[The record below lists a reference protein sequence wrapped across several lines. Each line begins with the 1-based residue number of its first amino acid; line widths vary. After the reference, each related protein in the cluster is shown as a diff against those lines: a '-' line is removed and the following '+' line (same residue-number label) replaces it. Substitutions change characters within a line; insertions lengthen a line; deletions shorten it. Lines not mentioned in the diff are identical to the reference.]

1 MEVITKVLSWIIGL
15 PSPVLMFFIFLILN
29 LILRMKLAR
38 AIRSAFM
45 YAIGLFALST
55 FAFDV
60 FLGTVSG
67 AASAMIEN
75 TGLSMTAVDYGIG
88 VSPIIMSNPINLLA
102 IPVGIITNIIFLLLR
117 WTKTLDVDIWN
128 ILYFMGATGVL
139 TYAATDNTLYAIL
152 AMVISMI
159 ITLKF
164 ADWSAKHIHK
174 ALPKFEGL
182 SFPYVYSVFYTP
194 LALLFNKLFDLV
206 PFIRNSKLS
215 AKEIRE
221 KIGIFGEPGVI
232 GFVIG
237 ILIAL
242 LAKYN
247 FANIMLTGVKIGAAM
262 HFIPIA
268 MSILIE
274 GLSETT
280 QVISEWA
287 TNKFS
292 GRDIFIGMDGVLAAA
307 EPEALAVGAF
317 MVPIALLVSVIL
329 PGNQVLPLGMLS
341 VGFILIGLSMPFFNM
356 NILKGI
362 LFSIFVIAIELLIGT
377 LMAPYY
383 TQLASAAGLE
393 FPYGATQITNA
404 CCATNLLNVKLFE
417 LVKLRFG
424 R

>member
-1 MEVITKVLSWIIGL
+1 
-15 PSPVLMFFIFLILN
+15 
-29 LILRMKLAR
+29 
-38 AIRSAFM
+38 
-45 YAIGLFALST
+45 
-55 FAFDV
+55 
-60 FLGTVSG
+60 
-67 AASAMIEN
+67 
-75 TGLSMTAVDYGIG
+75 
-88 VSPIIMSNPINLLA
+88 
-102 IPVGIITNIIFLLLR
+102 
-117 WTKTLDVDIWN
+117 
-128 ILYFMGATGVL
+128 
-139 TYAATDNTLYAIL
+139 
-152 AMVISMI
+152 
-159 ITLKF
+159 
-164 ADWSAKHIHK
+164 
-174 ALPKFEGL
+174 
-182 SFPYVYSVFYTP
+182 
-194 LALLFNKLFDLV
+194 
-206 PFIRNSKLS
+206 
-215 AKEIRE
+215 
-221 KIGIFGEPGVI
+221 
-232 GFVIG
+232 
-237 ILIAL
+237 
-242 LAKYN
+242 
-247 FANIMLTGVKIGAAM
+247 MLTGVKIGAAM

-383 TQLASAAGLE
+383 TQLASAAGVE

-417 LVKLRFG
+417 LVKLIFG